1 MGLVTG
7 AQASPAEGC
16 LAMAGG
22 AGLLA
27 RGSFYS
33 PRLPSYTS
41 GVYGFRPPSQLR
53 GSGGIT
59 PPSLFARLRGTQPE
73 YQT

>member
-1 MGLVTG
+1 MGLMTG

-33 PRLPSYTS
+33 PRLPS
-41 GVYGFRPPSQLR
+41 
-53 GSGGIT
+53 
-59 PPSLFARLRGTQPE
+59 
-73 YQT
+73 